1 MNPIKP
7 RLFSEECSGFFL
19 PAILSMIPAQ
29 ESRRRGR
36 WQPMRLAALSLLRM
50 GVAGEVIAISGMIF
64 GIVAGVCFLFT
75 SETERP
81 SLFWLLALACCVLRI
96 LALRIEGFM
105 RVSSPENL
113 EDDYQQ
119 ELPER
124 VSDAVTLIG
133 FGFAAQ
139 SSPWLGLASA
149 LAAIFSAYMRSVGV
163 NRGATQKE
171 AASGPM
177 TRVHR
182 LLLLSLTS
190 ILMITG
196 IGTFDFQSP
205 LPVIA
210 MWIIFFGCIATVFIR
225 WLRIQN

>member
-1 MNPIKP
+1 
-7 RLFSEECSGFFL
+7 
-19 PAILSMIPAQ
+19 
-29 ESRRRGR
+29 
-36 WQPMRLAALSLLRM
+36 MRLAALGLLRM

-105 RVSSPENL
+105 RASSPENL

-139 SSPWLGLASA
+139 SNPWLGLASSRSDFFSLHA
-149 LAAIFSAYMRSVGV
+149 KRRGKSWGDTERSSFRAHDSSPSPSFAVAYLDFDDHRNRNFWFSESASCNCHVDYLFWMHSDGFHPLASHSKLDY
-163 NRGATQKE
+163 NTQ
-171 AASGPM
+171 
-177 TRVHR
+177 
-182 LLLLSLTS
+182 
-190 ILMITG
+190 
-196 IGTFDFQSP
+196 P
-205 LPVIA
+205 LVKIS
-210 MWIIFFGCIATVFIR
+210 
-225 WLRIQN
+225 